1 MSNSKT
7 LPNIQGT
14 EAISQSWRKLL
25 ERDRNAS
32 NLFSGDAF
40 TTDQTEEDVGRPNWR
55 TDLKR
60 LFILEGF
67 ESGSPVFKDLFSY
80 LTPEEIKYTNEE
92 FPSGVKNISE
102 ALTYLAKRQ
111 LLNAVVIPSGSSEFI
126 ADGITNEYELNSVT
140 SHKELID
147 IYIDGVKQTTS
158 TFSINEDGTKVI
170 LKAVPSYGETIEII
184 EKASLLN
191 YDFQP
196 VVKFF
201 TGDGATSTFDYGF
214 DLYDRNQVSV
224 NIEGLELQKDQ
235 FEIVEDTKVHLLNVI
250 PAEGKIVQIYTLIK
264 GSLIKVSP
272 NSVGS
277 DELQDSSVTMKKIG
291 DDVVFGTNRI
301 EDGSIT
307 EIKLA
312 SNSVSESKI
321 AAKSVSSDKI
331 ADAAVTLD
339 HLADSVKSKFIQ
351 DNSIGTTEL
360 KDRAVTSDKLGD
372 DVNAKFDQAMANVKD
387 ATASQKGVVYLATDN
402 EALTG
407 TDNSKAITAQNLK
420 YVDDYKQSRS
430 FGIKTNNLNVANN
443 PSIKTG
449 VNGFYLKDGENHFLG
464 KLDGFLSP
472 EGTFYLQLQAGN
484 IKSDG
489 TQAYSDSV
497 TLAQDRNGVTTFNI
511 PTPSTNANGTQ
522 AVNGMYLN
530 DPARSTSIVH
540 RAGTETISGNKTFSG
555 SNSYTN
561 TNTFSGTTNLNGT
574 VNMNSAVN
582 INGNI
587 IQKRP
592 SGQPF
597 RIYNTDFARGTIPS
611 ANKISQI
618 RFDDKNGA
626 WCGYI
631 DNAYSTDG
639 SLITRIACNSPD
651 GSKSTT
657 LSIGITE
664 NNTVFTSVPT
674 PASNSNNTNIA
685 NTSWTRTLV
694 NNSIKSAF
702 NDLNYTANRIF
713 SPSSPLG
720 QGNITLTKAFTS
732 FSWLRIFVTNDG
744 GTAADIK
751 WIYVPDLV
759 QKLNFTAKDVVLINH
774 ASGFWVVYNYANGT
788 TNTFLKYQ
796 SDHSLAIHW
805 IEGVNF

>member
-40 TTDQTEEDVGRPNWR
+40 TADQTEEDIGRPNWR

-67 ESGSPVFKDLFSY
+67 ENGSPVFKDLFSY
-80 LTPEEIKYTNEE
+80 LTPEEIKYANEE
-92 FPSGVKNISE
+92 FPSGVENISD
-102 ALTYLAKRQ
+102 ALTFLAKRQ

-272 NSVGS
+272 NSIGS
-277 DELQDSSVTMKKIG
+277 DELQSNSVTLEKIG
-291 DDVVFGTNRI
+291 DNVVFGTNRI

-339 HLADSVKSKFIQ
+339 HLADSIKNKFIQ

-387 ATASQKGVVYLATDN
+387 ATINQKGVVYLATED
-402 EALTG
+402 EVLAG
-407 TDNSKAITAQNLK
+407 TDNSKAITPKDLHYFMDNSQT
-420 YVDDYKQSRS
+420 VVTRS
-430 FGIKTNNLNVANN
+430 MSFNLNN
-443 PSIKTG
+443 
-449 VNGFYLKDGENHFLG
+449 
-464 KLDGFLSP
+464 
-472 EGTFYLQLQAGN
+472 
-484 IKSDG
+484 SD
-489 TQAYSDSV
+489 Y
-497 TLAQDRNGVTTFNI
+497 
-511 PTPSTNANGTQ
+511 
-522 AVNGMYLN
+522 
-530 DPARSTSIVH
+530 
-540 RAGTETISGNKTFSG
+540 
-555 SNSYTN
+555 
-561 TNTFSGTTNLNGT
+561 
-574 VNMNSAVN
+574 
-582 INGNI
+582 
-587 IQKRP
+587 
-592 SGQPF
+592 
-597 RIYNTDFARGTIPS
+597 
-611 ANKISQI
+611 
-618 RFDDKNGA
+618 
-626 WCGYI
+626 
-631 DNAYSTDG
+631 
-639 SLITRIACNSPD
+639 
-651 GSKSTT
+651 
-657 LSIGITE
+657 
-664 NNTVFTSVPT
+664 TSVKIFNPE
-674 PASNSNNTNIA
+674 NTY
-685 NTSWTRTLV
+685 TSGDINL
-694 NNSIKSAF
+694 SQ
-702 NDLNYTANRIF
+702 D
-713 SPSSPLG
+713 
-720 QGNITLTKAFTS
+720 FTD
-732 FSWLRIFVTNDG
+732 FSWLRIFVTNEDG
-744 GTAADIK
+744 TIGDIK
-751 WIYVPDLV
+751 WINVPDLIN
-759 QKLNFTAKDVVLINH
+759 KLNLPIDEIVLFQHLNGYWIIRTY
-774 ASGFWVVYNYANGT
+774 SDGT
-788 TNTFLKYQ
+788 TNILLKSQ
-796 SDHSLAIHW
+796 SQTGTAIRW